1 MYVSVCPQM
10 SLWKCLL
17 MYGFKCFS
25 AIDSFHRAANVVLQI
40 VEKAK
45 IILFLFDRVLFSR
58 PVSFN
63 REGQTTS
70 DWPHA

>member
-1 MYVSVCPQM
+1 
-10 SLWKCLL
+10 
-17 MYGFKCFS
+17 MYGLKGIS
-25 AIDSFHRAANVVLQI
+25 AIDSFYPTANAVLQI

-45 IILFLFDRVLFSR
+45 LILFLFGRVLFSQ

-63 REGQTTS
+63 REGKMTS

>member
-1 MYVSVCPQM
+1 MYVCVSPDVLVEISV
-10 SLWKCLL
+10 
-17 MYGFKCFS
+17 MYGFKCIS
-25 AIDSFHRAANVVLQI
+25 AIDSFHPTANAVLQT

-45 IILFLFDRVLFSR
+45 LILFLFGRVLFSQ

-63 REGQTTS
+63 RKGKTTS